1 MNASALGIA
10 ALSVTLPVHVLLILS
25 GGMVALAS
33 LICIG
38 VLLPA
43 VWSAK
48 PARRKAAAA
57 VLRQILD
64 AWTSAN
70 RRRQR

>member
-1 MNASALGIA
+1 MNASARA
-10 ALSVTLPVHVLLILS
+10 AAAAVITTLPVHVLLFLVAGAAVIILLVYA
-25 GGMVALAS
+25 GIA
-33 LICIG
+33 
-38 VLLPA
+38 LPA

-64 AWTSAN
+64 VCKRARS
-70 RRRQR
+70 R